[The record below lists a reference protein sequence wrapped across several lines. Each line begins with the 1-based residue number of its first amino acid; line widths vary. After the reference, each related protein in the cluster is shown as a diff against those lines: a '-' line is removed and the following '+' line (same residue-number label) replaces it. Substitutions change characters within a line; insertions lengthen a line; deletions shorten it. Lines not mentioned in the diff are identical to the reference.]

1 MSLLLTTTMRM
12 KCEFA
17 TYNHYE
23 NEVCLLLTTTMRMK
37 CEFATYDYYENEV

>member
-17 TYNHYE
+17 TY
-23 NEVCLLLTTTMRMK
+23 TTMRMK
-37 CEFATYDYYENEV
+37 CEFATYDYYEKEV